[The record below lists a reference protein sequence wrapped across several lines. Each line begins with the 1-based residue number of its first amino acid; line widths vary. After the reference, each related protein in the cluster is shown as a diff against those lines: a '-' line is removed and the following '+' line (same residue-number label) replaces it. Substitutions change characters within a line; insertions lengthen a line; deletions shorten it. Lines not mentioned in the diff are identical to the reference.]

1 LAVPTE
7 AVTRFSR
14 IAFISVCVLAVTGLY
29 QSWRQVGSL
38 SALVDTR
45 FGQPSSDCASS
56 QPPRPS
62 RPHSR
67 HGPHPRPWLCP

>member
-1 LAVPTE
+1 M
-7 AVTRFSR
+7 
-14 IAFISVCVLAVTGLY
+14 TGLY